1 MLALTRMA
9 VRAGV
14 LAALVATVLS
24 VASGLAAGG
33 DLQALE
39 AHAEDALDWL
49 RDLWRRFA
57 DIDPSVGEIQLADL
71 ASPSGWI
78 DLGAG
83 LFGGGEQPVEID
95 PALIDSV
102 DLARIVDGAPL
113 GQLPDLDGLGEALP
127 VDPPS
132 IEPASINPLAADG

>member
-14 LAALVATVLS
+14 LAALIATIMS
-24 VASGLAAGG
+24 VASGLAADG
-33 DLQALE
+33 DWEALE
-39 AHAEDALDWL
+39 AHAESALDWL

-83 LFGGGEQPVEID
+83 LFGGGGPPVEID
-95 PALIDSV
+95 PKVLDDV
-102 DLARIVDGAPL
+102 DLARVVDGVPL
-113 GQLPDLDGLGEALP
+113 ADLPDLDDLTGTLP
-127 VDPPS
+127 VDVSSLDPGAVDLPT
-132 IEPASINPLAADG
+132 ADG